1 MCIVYN
7 KRCDRNE
14 DKPASVAE
22 GRGRW
27 AFTGPG
33 DGSLCAQEV
42 VVLTYTKEFEDVA
55 ACPVVD
61 TDCHIT
67 EPADIW
73 VSRMSSTKWGD
84 LVPHVVRSPE
94 GTDSW
99 FVGDVKVANVDS
111 SAMVRTESGGATRV
125 IGSAAERVT
134 SFDVIH
140 PSAFDASERLKVM
153 DSTGVCVEV
162 LFPNLSF
169 FGGDIF
175 RRAPDPEFQLS
186 CVRAYNDWLIDWIS
200 PDPSRFIAMACI
212 PYWDVDA
219 AVAEI
224 ERSAGLGHRGIIMT
238 GAPQRHGQPLLADRH
253 WDRLW
258 AAASAHEMPVNF
270 HAAAGDISQ
279 FSNNDQFRSRGMK
292 ATLAQTTTSLFLD
305 NGIQLTDLLTS
316 SILPRF
322 PDLRFVVVESGL
334 GWIPFVLESVDYH
347 FDQVDAYSERP
358 EYEMAPSEYFYRQV
372 YVNYWFEKMTDFY
385 LERVGT
391 ANILFETDYPHTTC
405 IAFDEVA
412 RLIDR
417 LKSAVEPEVHEAI
430 LWRNAAQL
438 YGLDQDQ
445 LVRTAARISQK

>member
-1 MCIVYN
+1 MRTSPPLSR
-7 KRCDRNE
+7 KREVD
-14 DKPASVAE
+14 
-22 GRGRW
+22 G

-153 DSTGVCVEV
+153 DSTGVCV
-162 LFPNLSF
+162 
-169 FGGDIF
+169 
-175 RRAPDPEFQLS
+175 
-186 CVRAYNDWLIDWIS
+186 
-200 PDPSRFIAMACI
+200 
-212 PYWDVDA
+212 
-219 AVAEI
+219 
-224 ERSAGLGHRGIIMT
+224 
-238 GAPQRHGQPLLADRH
+238 
-253 WDRLW
+253 
-258 AAASAHEMPVNF
+258 
-270 HAAAGDISQ
+270 
-279 FSNNDQFRSRGMK
+279 K
-292 ATLAQTTTSLFLD
+292 
-305 NGIQLTDLLTS
+305 
-316 SILPRF
+316 
-322 PDLRFVVVESGL
+322 
-334 GWIPFVLESVDYH
+334 
-347 FDQVDAYSERP
+347 
-358 EYEMAPSEYFYRQV
+358 
-372 YVNYWFEKMTDFY
+372 
-385 LERVGT
+385 
-391 ANILFETDYPHTTC
+391 
-405 IAFDEVA
+405 VA